1 MHISID
7 TWKQCEAK
15 NIPLYTL
22 SKVRQNFLIMK
33 TLLTGQ
39 LLSFCMKNYKLIA
52 FTLCIIKKNKK
63 TRTRVSQSR
72 LNVHLYVDGICIKMI

>member
-52 FTLCIIKKNKK
+52 FTLCIIKKRELESVN
-63 TRTRVSQSR
+63 
-72 LNVHLYVDGICIKMI
+72 HG

>member
-7 TWKQCEAK
+7 TWKQCEVK

-22 SKVRQNFLIMK
+22 SKVRQKIFIMK

-52 FTLCIIKKNKK
+52 FTLCIIIKKRELKSVN
-63 TRTRVSQSR
+63 
-72 LNVHLYVDGICIKMI
+72 HG